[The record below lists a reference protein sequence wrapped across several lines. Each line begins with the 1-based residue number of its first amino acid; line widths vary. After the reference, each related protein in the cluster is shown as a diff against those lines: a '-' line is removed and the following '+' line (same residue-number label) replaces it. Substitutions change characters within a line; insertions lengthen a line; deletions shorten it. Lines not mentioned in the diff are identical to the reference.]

1 MLYAPFFVIQK
12 AALLNGE
19 SIYATFFWPAFMAKI
34 IAFTFPLFRNT
45 CRKNIYRMLPR
56 INIWFLLLNVIATFS
71 SILGFFF
78 MTNAYAVG
86 LASLVAVTENMQP
99 FCVIFLAWLVA
110 FLVPKCAPR
119 ELLTIQSV
127 QVKLVSFLIVFVGL
141 GLLSV

>member
-1 MLYAPFFVIQK
+1 
-12 AALLNGE
+12 
-19 SIYATFFWPAFMAKI
+19 
-34 IAFTFPLFRNT
+34 
-45 CRKNIYRMLPR
+45 MLPR